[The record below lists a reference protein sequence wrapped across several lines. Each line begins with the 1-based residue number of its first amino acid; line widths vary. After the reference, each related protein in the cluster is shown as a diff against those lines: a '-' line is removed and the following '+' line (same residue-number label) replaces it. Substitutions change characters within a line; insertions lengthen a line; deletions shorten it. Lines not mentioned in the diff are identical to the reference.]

1 MPREHI
7 TLSSRLPLLAPLIVS
22 LLLLTISSQATV
34 AAAFPYAS
42 AHARWLQDV
51 SAPPPP
57 PIVSPPPPLATVSP
71 PPPVAAASTA
81 SPPPPDSS
89 SPPPPTPSPPPPIPS
104 PPPPT
109 TSPSPPLSPPPS
121 PPLSPPPSPP
131 LSPPPTPPSPPPS
144 PPPTPPPPP
153 SPPPPPPPLGTC
165 PAPFTVGARCTNCTT
180 AGGCICDSFG
190 VCRPTCSYVPG
201 VDYKSPTWRRECNTC
216 PSKRL
221 GVPNARCACDI
232 NGSQQCVDFCA
243 LPENNNGVTACV
255 GCKNATGNGC
265 VCGRGQCV
273 DACSTA
279 NPMSALVRG
288 APCTVGCS
296 AKAGKDG
303 CVCSPSKGKCVPF
316 CNEKDGFKCANS
328 DSGEGYCRA
337 GLCYDICAIAKPGTV
352 CRTCNTTKGGSCAC
366 GSSGKCEPDLSCTGP
381 SPVPLQHRGSMS
393 WIFNRGTGSGNSP
406 SPAASPAGTA
416 RSPTTGLRSPMP
428 SLPRQSNPS
437 TPTQPTPATLSPL
450 PQSRDAGSPVAASI
464 PDPLTSRAIRLVYKD
479 EQGVFRMDPEAVSAL
494 RRLRGP
500 LGVVAVCGRA
510 RQGKS
515 FILNQLLGR
524 SSGFTVGPT
533 HRPCTKG
540 LWIWSSPVKV
550 TAPDGSSYHLLLLDS
565 EGIDAYDQ
573 TGTYSTQIFSL
584 AVLLS
589 SLFVYNQMGGIDESS
604 LDRLSMVTEMAKH
617 IQVRANSASAA
628 GGAAGSSSV
637 TQELG
642 LFSPVFFWLLRDFY
656 FDLTEDGR
664 VITPRDYLETA
675 LQSMAEGSESARAKN
690 QIRES
695 IRSLFPD
702 RDCFALVRPIS
713 NERLLQK
720 LDHLPMDQLR
730 PEFKQGIDSFTQ
742 AVFARAR
749 PKRVGGTVMTG
760 PMLAGLTQAYIQ
772 ALNNGA
778 VPTILNSWLSVEETE
793 CRRAFEAA
801 LEAYVRAFGTPASA
815 DEEDLRAH
823 HRAALQAAEA
833 AFREEAVGEGQA
845 RHKYEE
851 KLREEAGKRFEDVLK
866 RVAAEAEVRCKR
878 YLDALEAK
886 VKGLARG
893 PPRAATADLVR
904 ALIAE
909 LAAYESSMSGAAKWR
924 CLSAFLVASMR
935 GLVLDSAE
943 KEVAEAKQQA
953 SSALKDKQAAEARAL
968 AEAAAAAREAAAAED
983 WKKRVASVEGQL
995 ADANRLIGEGREE
1008 RERMRKEMEEGRRR
1022 ADERER
1028 ECVELRKELERV
1040 REGGEKEVRRVS
1052 GEAERVK
1059 GQLEEAKRRVGEE
1072 QGEKV
1077 KWRGMYEKEV
1087 GEGKREVE
1095 KVVGER
1101 DGLRGE
1107 VERERQRRQAEVEL
1121 EKQLRAEMSRA
1132 AAEAS
1137 ELKIKLES
1145 QAARLAATEKALVET
1160 KARERQAEESMREA
1174 SRTAGSAS
1182 KSVQAAREAKAAA
1195 EAATEQMERQ
1205 LRQAESARTAAELAA
1220 RREAELARQAGIR
1233 ADSAAKDLQMAMEEA
1248 QVAQSAA
1255 EVAGKRA
1262 EAAERR
1268 AREVERDLEGLR
1280 LRAAEWKEEGKGK
1293 VEGMVREIEDL
1304 RGEVGR
1310 RKEEVGETMAM
1321 MAVCEVEREGWRRKE
1336 GEARSEMVQL
1346 NGELE
1351 RLRQVVEGMGVEM
1364 GVVRSEKEEMKGV
1377 VRVREEEILR
1387 LRGMLE
1393 VAMRGNQERER
1404 ERGRGEG
1411 RGGDGQGEGGEE
1423 MELEEGEEAGRKRK
1437 RARLGTGA
1445 AGEGGIAGEG
1455 VAAGEG
1461 GTGGEG
1467 GAGEAGLTGVGG
1479 TAGGVAGAGLEGA
1492 GDSAVTGDAAGTAGA
1507 AAGGEVS
1514 KRRGRGAGKRA
1525 TAAVAAAAG
1534 ASGAAVPTDSAADGE
1549 AGARG
1554 APTPTASGNTGF
1566 ESAQATGQGSEMDM
1580 DSASF
1585 GGVFGAGGMKGHTEG
1600 DEAESSKGGR
1610 GRGRPRRGGG
1620 GRRGRGRPAAGVGAV
1635 TAADVAGES
1644 DVAKRRRDIAM
1655 KMTKSEL
1662 KDRLTDEGRGLD
1674 VLEMRTPTKGQLV
1687 DLFVKF
1693 VRE

>member
-1 MPREHI
+1 
-7 TLSSRLPLLAPLIVS
+7 
-22 LLLLTISSQATV
+22 
-34 AAAFPYAS
+34 
-42 AHARWLQDV
+42 
-51 SAPPPP
+51 
-57 PIVSPPPPLATVSP
+57 
-71 PPPVAAASTA
+71 
-81 SPPPPDSS
+81 
-89 SPPPPTPSPPPPIPS
+89 
-104 PPPPT
+104 
-109 TSPSPPLSPPPS
+109 
-121 PPLSPPPSPP
+121 
-131 LSPPPTPPSPPPS
+131 
-144 PPPTPPPPP
+144 
-153 SPPPPPPPLGTC
+153 
-165 PAPFTVGARCTNCTT
+165 
-180 AGGCICDSFG
+180 
-190 VCRPTCSYVPG
+190 
-201 VDYKSPTWRRECNTC
+201 
-216 PSKRL
+216 
-221 GVPNARCACDI
+221 
-232 NGSQQCVDFCA
+232 
-243 LPENNNGVTACV
+243 
-255 GCKNATGNGC
+255 
-265 VCGRGQCV
+265 
-273 DACSTA
+273 
-279 NPMSALVRG
+279 
-288 APCTVGCS
+288 
-296 AKAGKDG
+296 
-303 CVCSPSKGKCVPF
+303 
-316 CNEKDGFKCANS
+316 
-328 DSGEGYCRA
+328 
-337 GLCYDICAIAKPGTV
+337 
-352 CRTCNTTKGGSCAC
+352 
-366 GSSGKCEPDLSCTGP
+366 
-381 SPVPLQHRGSMS
+381 MS
-393 WIFNRGTGSGNSP
+393 WIFNRGTGGGNSQSP
-406 SPAASPAGTA
+406 VASPAAAA

-428 SLPRQSNPS
+428 SIPRQSNPS
-437 TPTQPTPATLSPL
+437 ATPTQPTPATLSPL

-479 EQGVFRMDPEAVSAL
+479 DQGVFLMDPEAVSAL

-573 TGTYSTQIFSL
+573 TCPSPASHNLPPHGPSELPHVQGTYSTQIFSL

-617 IQVRANSASAA
+617 IQVRANTAGAA
-628 GGAAGSSSV
+628 GGPGAGAAAGSSSA

-690 QIRES
+690 QSMAEGSLSARGKNQIRES

-730 PEFKQGIDSFTQ
+730 PEFKQGLDAFTQ

-760 PMLAGLTQAYIQ
+760 PMLAGLTQTYIQ

-778 VPTILNSWLSVEETE
+778 VPTILNSWLCLRLLIAPLTNPTSALLPLTLPHPSSLLLPLSPASSGSNRVWRKQSVEETDLLGISL
-793 CRRAFEAA
+793 FSHS
-801 LEAYVRAFGTPASA
+801 LLSLPPLTPSSHSLLSLPPLTPSSHSLLSLPPLTPSPHSLSSLPPLAPSSHSFLSLPFQ
-815 DEEDLRAH
+815 DDLRAH

-878 YLDALEAK
+878 YLDALQAK

-893 PPRAATADLVR
+893 PPRAATADVVR

-909 LAAYESSMSGAAKWR
+909 LAAYESSMSGVAKWR

-943 KEVAEAKQQA
+943 KEVAEARQQA
-953 SSALKDKQAAEARAL
+953 ASALKDKQAAEARAS
-968 AEAAAAAREAAAAED
+968 AEAAAAAREAATAED
-983 WKKRVASVEGQL
+983 WKKRVAAVEGQL
-995 ADANRLIGEGREE
+995 ADANRLVGEGREE

-1022 ADERER
+1022 AEERER
-1028 ECVELRKELERV
+1028 ECVDLRKEVERV

-1052 GEAERVK
+1052 GEVERVK

-1101 DGLRGE
+1101 EGLRGE
-1107 VERERQRRQAEVEL
+1107 VERERQKRQAEVAAIQK
-1121 EKQLRAEMSRA
+1121 EK
-1132 AAEAS
+1132 
-1137 ELKIKLES
+1137 S
-1145 QAARLAATEKALVET
+1145 QAARLAATEKALVEA

-1182 KSVQAAREAKAAA
+1182 KSVQRQAEESMREHESRMAGSASKSVQIWLKSTAQDAKAAADKGEAGDRALPPSACTLSRFLTHSSLLPLFFNQAAREAKAAA
-1195 EAATEQMERQ
+1195 EEATEKMERQ

-1233 ADSAAKDLQMAMEEA
+1233 ADSAAKDLQMAMEEV

-1280 LRAAEWKEEGKGK
+1280 LRAAEGEEEGKGK
-1293 VEGMVREIEDL
+1293 VEGMVREIEEL

-1321 MAVCEVEREGWRRKE
+1321 LAVCEVEREGWRRKE
-1336 GEARSEMVQL
+1336 GEARSEMERL
-1346 NGELE
+1346 KGELE
-1351 RLRQVVEGMGVEM
+1351 RLRTVVEGMRVEM
-1364 GVVRSEKEEMKGV
+1364 GVVRNEREEMKGA

-1411 RGGDGQGEGGEE
+1411 KRGDGQGEGAEE
-1423 MELEEGEEAGRKRK
+1423 MEVEGEEAGRKRK
-1437 RARLGTGA
+1437 RARLGTA
-1445 AGEGGIAGEG
+1445 VAGEGGIAGEG
-1455 VAAGEG
+1455 GAAGEG

-1467 GAGEAGLTGVGG
+1467 GAAEAGLTGAGG
-1479 TAGGVAGAGLEGA
+1479 TAGGVAGAGVEGA
-1492 GDSAVTGDAAGTAGA
+1492 GDSAVTGDAA
-1507 AAGGEVS
+1507 AAGEGA
-1514 KRRGRGAGKRA
+1514 KRRGRGTGKRTPA
-1525 TAAVAAAAG
+1525 
-1534 ASGAAVPTDSAADGE
+1534 AADG
-1549 AGARG
+1549 A
-1554 APTPTASGNTGF
+1554 
-1566 ESAQATGQGSEMDM
+1566 AQATGQGSEMDM
-1580 DSASF
+1580 DTASF
-1585 GGVFGAGGMKGHTEG
+1585 GGVFGAGEGKGTTEG
-1600 DEAESSKGGR
+1600 DEAESSKGG
-1610 GRGRPRRGGG
+1610 
-1620 GRRGRGRPAAGVGAV
+1620 
-1635 TAADVAGES
+1635 ES
-1644 DVAKRRRDIAM
+1644 DVAKRRREIAM
-1655 KMTKSEL
+1655 RMTKSEL

-1674 VLEMRTPTKGQLV
+1674 VLDLRTPTKGQLV

>member
-1 MPREHI
+1 
-7 TLSSRLPLLAPLIVS
+7 
-22 LLLLTISSQATV
+22 
-34 AAAFPYAS
+34 
-42 AHARWLQDV
+42 
-51 SAPPPP
+51 
-57 PIVSPPPPLATVSP
+57 
-71 PPPVAAASTA
+71 
-81 SPPPPDSS
+81 
-89 SPPPPTPSPPPPIPS
+89 
-104 PPPPT
+104 
-109 TSPSPPLSPPPS
+109 
-121 PPLSPPPSPP
+121 
-131 LSPPPTPPSPPPS
+131 
-144 PPPTPPPPP
+144 
-153 SPPPPPPPLGTC
+153 
-165 PAPFTVGARCTNCTT
+165 
-180 AGGCICDSFG
+180 
-190 VCRPTCSYVPG
+190 
-201 VDYKSPTWRRECNTC
+201 
-216 PSKRL
+216 
-221 GVPNARCACDI
+221 
-232 NGSQQCVDFCA
+232 
-243 LPENNNGVTACV
+243 
-255 GCKNATGNGC
+255 
-265 VCGRGQCV
+265 
-273 DACSTA
+273 
-279 NPMSALVRG
+279 
-288 APCTVGCS
+288 
-296 AKAGKDG
+296 
-303 CVCSPSKGKCVPF
+303 
-316 CNEKDGFKCANS
+316 
-328 DSGEGYCRA
+328 
-337 GLCYDICAIAKPGTV
+337 
-352 CRTCNTTKGGSCAC
+352 
-366 GSSGKCEPDLSCTGP
+366 
-381 SPVPLQHRGSMS
+381 
-393 WIFNRGTGSGNSP
+393 
-406 SPAASPAGTA
+406 
-416 RSPTTGLRSPMP
+416 MP
-428 SLPRQSNPS
+428 SIPRQSNPS
-437 TPTQPTPATLSPL
+437 ATPTRPAPATLSPL
-450 PQSRDAGSPVAASI
+450 PQSREAGSPVAASI

-479 EQGVFRMDPEAVSAL
+479 DQGVFRMDPEAVSAL

-500 LGVVAVCGRA
+500 LGVVA
-510 RQGKS
+510 
-515 FILNQLLGR
+515 LLGR

-617 IQVRANSASAA
+617 IQVRANSASSAA
-628 GGAAGSSSV
+628 QGGGGAGGAAGAAGSSST

-642 LFSPVFFWLLRDFY
+642 LFSPVFFWLLRVSFCGHSKDFY

-664 VITPRDYLETA
+664 VITPRDYLETALQSMAEGSESARAKNQTA

-720 LDHLPMDQLR
+720 LDHLPVSTVRFDMLCLAVCVASFPLVLLCLYLLVPLCALVRPISNERLLQKLDHLPVSAVRFYVLCCAVLCYGLVLYFALRALVRPISSERLLQKLDHLPMDQLR
-730 PEFKQGIDSFTQ
+730 PEFKQGLDAFTQAVFARAVSSLYLLNPHSFPSHLSPRADGPAPSRVQAGVRSLHPGRVLRALSPHFISLTLTPSPPTSPRVQMDQLRPEFKQGLDAFTQAMDQLRPEFKQGLDAFTQ

-760 PMLAGLTQAYIQ
+760 PMLAGLTQTYIQ

-793 CRRAFEAA
+793 CRRAFEVA
-801 LEAYVRAFGTPASA
+801 LEAYSRAFGSPASA
-815 DEEDLRAH
+815 DEDDLRAH

-866 RVAAEAEVRCKR
+866 RVAAEAEDMLKRVAAEAKDVLKRVAAEAEVRCKR

-893 PPRAATADLVR
+893 PPRAATADVVH

-943 KEVAEAKQQA
+943 KEVAEARQQA
-953 SSALKDKQAAEARAL
+953 SSALKDKQAAEARAS

-983 WKKRVASVEGQL
+983 WKKRVATVEGQL
-995 ADANRLIGEGREE
+995 AAANRAVGEGREE
-1008 RERMRKEMEEGRRR
+1008 RERMRQEMEEGRRR

-1028 ECVELRKELERV
+1028 ECAELRKEVERV
-1040 REGGEKEVRRVS
+1040 REGGEKEVKRVS
-1052 GEAERVK
+1052 GEVEKVK

-1101 DGLRGE
+1101 EGLRGE
-1107 VERERQRRQAEVEL
+1107 VEREKQRRQAEVAAIQKEKGAL
-1121 EKQLRAEMSRA
+1121 EQQLRKEASKA

-1137 ELKIKLES
+1137 ELKVKLES
-1145 QAARLAATEKALVET
+1145 QAARLAAMEKALVEA

-1182 KSVQAAREAKAAA
+1182 KSVQAAREAKATA
-1195 EAATEQMERQ
+1195 EEATEKMERQ
-1205 LRQAESARTAAELAA
+1205 LRQAESARTAAELAT
-1220 RREAELARQAGIR
+1220 RREAELARQACIR

-1262 EAAERR
+1262 EVAERR
-1268 AREVERDLEGLR
+1268 ARELERELEGLR
-1280 LRAAEWKEEGKGK
+1280 LRAAEGEEEGKGK
-1293 VEGMVREIEDL
+1293 VEGMVREIEEL
-1304 RGEVGR
+1304 KGEVGR

-1321 MAVCEVEREGWRRKE
+1321 LAVCEVEREGWRRKE
-1336 GEARSEMVQL
+1336 GEARTEMERL
-1346 NGELE
+1346 KGELE

-1364 GVVRSEKEEMKGV
+1364 GVVRGEREEMKGV
-1377 VRVREEEILR
+1377 VRVREEEISR

-1411 RGGDGQGEGGEE
+1411 RGGAGQGEGAEE
-1423 MELEEGEEAGRKRK
+1423 MEVEEGEEAGRKRK
-1437 RARLGTGA
+1437 RARLGTGV

-1455 VAAGEG
+1455 GAAGEG
-1461 GTGGEG
+1461 GTGGEE
-1467 GAGEAGLTGVGG
+1467 GAAEAGLTGAGG
-1479 TAGGVAGAGLEGA
+1479 TAGGGAGAGVEGA
-1492 GDSAVTGDAAGTAGA
+1492 GDSAVTGDAAGTA
-1507 AAGGEVS
+1507 AGGEGG
-1514 KRRGRGAGKRA
+1514 KRRGRGASKRAPAAPSAGA
-1525 TAAVAAAAG
+1525 TAAGVAG
-1534 ASGAAVPTDSAADGE
+1534 ASGAAAPPVGAAAA
-1549 AGARG
+1549 AGG
-1554 APTPTASGNTGF
+1554 GGVVVAPSPAASGNTGF

-1585 GGVFGAGGMKGHTEG
+1585 GGAFGAGEGKERAEG

-1610 GRGRPRRGGG
+1610 GRGRGRRGGG

-1644 DVAKRRRDIAM
+1644 DVAKRRREIAM

-1693 VRE
+1693 VQE

>member
-1 MPREHI
+1 
-7 TLSSRLPLLAPLIVS
+7 
-22 LLLLTISSQATV
+22 
-34 AAAFPYAS
+34 
-42 AHARWLQDV
+42 
-51 SAPPPP
+51 
-57 PIVSPPPPLATVSP
+57 
-71 PPPVAAASTA
+71 
-81 SPPPPDSS
+81 
-89 SPPPPTPSPPPPIPS
+89 
-104 PPPPT
+104 
-109 TSPSPPLSPPPS
+109 
-121 PPLSPPPSPP
+121 
-131 LSPPPTPPSPPPS
+131 
-144 PPPTPPPPP
+144 
-153 SPPPPPPPLGTC
+153 
-165 PAPFTVGARCTNCTT
+165 
-180 AGGCICDSFG
+180 
-190 VCRPTCSYVPG
+190 
-201 VDYKSPTWRRECNTC
+201 
-216 PSKRL
+216 
-221 GVPNARCACDI
+221 
-232 NGSQQCVDFCA
+232 
-243 LPENNNGVTACV
+243 
-255 GCKNATGNGC
+255 
-265 VCGRGQCV
+265 
-273 DACSTA
+273 
-279 NPMSALVRG
+279 
-288 APCTVGCS
+288 
-296 AKAGKDG
+296 
-303 CVCSPSKGKCVPF
+303 
-316 CNEKDGFKCANS
+316 
-328 DSGEGYCRA
+328 
-337 GLCYDICAIAKPGTV
+337 
-352 CRTCNTTKGGSCAC
+352 
-366 GSSGKCEPDLSCTGP
+366 
-381 SPVPLQHRGSMS
+381 
-393 WIFNRGTGSGNSP
+393 
-406 SPAASPAGTA
+406 
-416 RSPTTGLRSPMP
+416 MP
-428 SLPRQSNPS
+428 SIPRQSNPS
-437 TPTQPTPATLSPL
+437 ATPTRPAPATLSPL
-450 PQSRDAGSPVAASI
+450 PQSREAGSPVAASI

-479 EQGVFRMDPEAVSAL
+479 DQGVFRMDPEAVSAL

-500 LGVVAVCGRA
+500 LGVVA
-510 RQGKS
+510 
-515 FILNQLLGR
+515 LLGR

-617 IQVRANSASAA
+617 IQVRANSASSAA
-628 GGAAGSSSV
+628 QGGGGAGGAAGAAGSSST

-642 LFSPVFFWLLRDFY
+642 LFSPVFFWLLRVSFCGHSKDFY

-664 VITPRDYLETA
+664 VITPRDYLETALQSMAEGSESARAKNQTA

-720 LDHLPMDQLR
+720 LDHLPVSTVRFDMLCLAVCVASFPLVLLCLYLLVPLCALVRPISNERLLQKLDHLPMDQLR
-730 PEFKQGIDSFTQ
+730 PEFKQGLDAFTQAVFARAVSSLYLLNPHSFPSHLSPRADGPAPSRVQAGVRSLHPGRVLRALSPHFISLTLTPSPPTSPRVQMDQLRPEFKQGLDAFTQAMDQLRPEFKQGLDAFTQ

-760 PMLAGLTQAYIQ
+760 PMLAGLTQTYIQ

-793 CRRAFEAA
+793 CRRAFEVA
-801 LEAYVRAFGTPASA
+801 LEAYSRAFGSPASA
-815 DEEDLRAH
+815 DESFQYEMSRLMCSTADAVANLLGFSLSSYSLLSLPPLTPSSHSLLSLPPSLPPQEDDLRAH

-866 RVAAEAEVRCKR
+866 RVAAEAEDMLKRVAAEAKDVLKRVAAEAEVRCKR

-893 PPRAATADLVR
+893 PPRAATADVVH

-943 KEVAEAKQQA
+943 KEVAEARQQA
-953 SSALKDKQAAEARAL
+953 SSALKDKQAAEARAS

-983 WKKRVASVEGQL
+983 WKKRVATVEGQL
-995 ADANRLIGEGREE
+995 AAANRAVGEGREE

-1028 ECVELRKELERV
+1028 ECAELRKEVERV
-1040 REGGEKEVRRVS
+1040 REGGEKEVKRVS
-1052 GEAERVK
+1052 GEVEKVK

-1101 DGLRGE
+1101 EGLRGE
-1107 VERERQRRQAEVEL
+1107 VEREKQRRQAEVAAIQKEKGAL
-1121 EKQLRAEMSRA
+1121 EQQLRKEASKA

-1137 ELKIKLES
+1137 ELKVKLES
-1145 QAARLAATEKALVET
+1145 QAARLAAMEKALVEA

-1182 KSVQAAREAKAAA
+1182 KSVQAAREAKATA
-1195 EAATEQMERQ
+1195 EEATEKMERQ
-1205 LRQAESARTAAELAA
+1205 LRQAESARTAAELAT
-1220 RREAELARQAGIR
+1220 RREAELARQACIR

-1262 EAAERR
+1262 EVAERR
-1268 AREVERDLEGLR
+1268 ARELERELEGLR
-1280 LRAAEWKEEGKGK
+1280 LRAAEGEEEGKGK
-1293 VEGMVREIEDL
+1293 VEGMVREIEEL
-1304 RGEVGR
+1304 KGEVGR

-1321 MAVCEVEREGWRRKE
+1321 LAVCEVEREGWRRKE
-1336 GEARSEMVQL
+1336 GEARTEMERL
-1346 NGELE
+1346 KGELE

-1364 GVVRSEKEEMKGV
+1364 GVVRSEREEMKGV
-1377 VRVREEEILR
+1377 VRVREEEISR

-1393 VAMRGNQERER
+1393 
-1404 ERGRGEG
+1404 GEG
-1411 RGGDGQGEGGEE
+1411 AEE
-1423 MELEEGEEAGRKRK
+1423 MEVEEGEEAGRKRK
-1437 RARLGTGA
+1437 RARLGTGV

-1455 VAAGEG
+1455 GAAGEG
-1461 GTGGEG
+1461 GTGGEE
-1467 GAGEAGLTGVGG
+1467 GAAEAGLTVAGG
-1479 TAGGVAGAGLEGA
+1479 TAGGGAGAGVEGA
-1492 GDSAVTGDAAGTAGA
+1492 GDSAVTGDAAGTA
-1507 AAGGEVS
+1507 AAGGERG
-1514 KRRGRGAGKRA
+1514 KRRGRGASKRAPAAPSAGA
-1525 TAAVAAAAG
+1525 TAAGVAG
-1534 ASGAAVPTDSAADGE
+1534 ASGAAAPPVGAAAA
-1549 AGARG
+1549 AGG
-1554 APTPTASGNTGF
+1554 GGVVVAPSPAASGNTGF

-1585 GGVFGAGGMKGHTEG
+1585 GGAFGAGEGKERAEG

-1610 GRGRPRRGGG
+1610 GRGRGRRGGG

-1644 DVAKRRRDIAM
+1644 DVAKRRREIAM

-1693 VRE
+1693 VHE